1 MVGIVKEIRE
11 TKTGNDLFR
20 VCIAEDL
27 VVETDTELQVT
38 TFDAQVVEKTLATTM
53 QKALDSGSKVTM
65 NFKVSA

>member
-1 MVGIVKEIRE
+1 MVAVVKEIRP
-11 TKTGNDLFR
+11 TKTDNDLLR

-38 TFDAQVVEKTLATTM
+38 VFNAQVVEKALATMM
-53 QKALDSGSKVTM
+53 QKALDSGKKVTL

>member
-38 TFDAQVVEKTLATTM
+38 VFDAQVVEKTLATKM
-53 QKALDSGSKVTM
+53 QKALDGGKTVTL